1 MNRNPALK
9 RILIANPNSRAH
21 SVSGGSMSGSSMS
34 DDYVIARGKIMGAGR
49 SGMFGMAG
57 TLFLVLLFVILVW
70 SSIAYVPAG
79 HVGVLT
85 LFGRV
90 TGQVLTEGT
99 HFVNPFAVNNT

>member
-1 MNRNPALK
+1 
-9 RILIANPNSRAH
+9 
-21 SVSGGSMSGSSMS
+21 MSGSSMS

-90 TGQVLTEGT
+90 TG
-99 HFVNPFAVNNT
+99 